1 MNRASV
7 CKREQF
13 STLFAWFAVWFLIM
27 GFGLEA
33 AQPSPLLSPELLSEA
48 GFELNWEIHLPVKTA
63 VGEKLERLYV
73 FDPYLVVLTNQNF
86 LFCRDRLDGSRR
98 FEMQIAESR
107 LPVAEPLYLEGRLFF
122 LVGSRLIIVDPS
134 VGAVIRK
141 EDLGE
146 AAASRGVCLAR
157 NERFVYVAG
166 ADHRL
171 HAYQIQEDGDHVEL
185 FSATADDDSAITSIL
200 ATSEQVFFA
209 TTSGAVVAMKTDE
222 PVKLWQYNCSG
233 PITASLVLDGGVLY
247 AAGEDTKL
255 YKLDASTGKMLW
267 AMPFFA
273 GQKILH
279 TPVVGRSLVYL
290 NAGRNGLFG
299 VSKESGQEVW
309 NVPSGQSLLCESGQK
324 AYIFAAPAVIVVMDN
339 TRGRPL
345 YSMNAAGVTHCAV
358 NQVDAKIYL
367 ADEEGR
373 AACLSVR

>member
-7 CKREQF
+7 YKREQF
-13 STLFAWFAVWFLIM
+13 RTLFVWFAVWFLIM

-33 AQPSPLLSPELLSEA
+33 AQPSPLLSPELLLEA
-48 GFELNWEIHLPVKTA
+48 GFELNWEVHLPVKTG
-63 VGEKLERLYV
+63 VGEKLERLYI

-98 FEMQIAESR
+98 FEMQIAEPR
-107 LPVAEPLYLEGRLFF
+107 LPVAEPLWLEGRLFL
-122 LVGSRLIIVDPS
+122 LVGSHLIIVDPS
-134 VGAVIRK
+134 VGTVIRK

-157 NERFVYVAG
+157 NERFVYIAG

-200 ATSEQVFFA
+200 ATNEQVFFA
-209 TTSGAVVAMKTDE
+209 TDSGAVVAMKTDE

-233 PITASLVLDGGVLY
+233 PMTAPLVLDGEALY

-255 YKLDASTGKMLW
+255 YKLDVSTGKMLW
-267 AMPFFA
+267 PMPFFA
-273 GQKILH
+273 GQEILRA
-279 TPVVGRSLVYL
+279 PVVGRSLVYL

-339 TRGRPL
+339 TKGRPL
-345 YSMNAAGVTHCAV
+345 YSVNAAGVTHCAV

-373 AACLSVR
+373 AACLSVQ